1 MEHYKALLKAFEYGV
16 DYGLLLAEQE
26 RDSEDLLD
34 AAICASYAKRT
45 CVPSSI
51 APRRQPH
58 SAVWRKEMGAGLSK
72 LIDLIKDLED

>member
-1 MEHYKALLKAFEYGV
+1 MECYKGLLKAFEYGI

-34 AAICASYAKRT
+34 ATICASYARRI
-45 CVPSSI
+45 CIPSSI

-58 SAVWRKEMGAGLSK
+58 SAAWRKEMGRGLLR
-72 LIDLIKDLED
+72 LIDLIKELED